1 MELIHMFKAGEEFAR
16 RTGHRFNIII
26 KSLPS
31 DPSSGMTF
39 EDLLPKLQKLGYRE
53 SQDQLKIDLS
63 ALQNRQ
69 EIGSSLINGKT
80 AYVALPKGLFESR
93 KRSTLIKLHNMDITE
108 EELKVLE
115 KIARK
120 APSPIG

>member
-1 MELIHMFKAGEEFAR
+1 MELIHMLKVGEEFAR

-31 DPSSGMTF
+31 EPSSGISF

-53 SQDQLKIDLS
+53 SQDQLKIGLS

-93 KRSTLIKLHNMDITE
+93 KRSTLIKLHNIDITE

-115 KIARK
+115 KIALK
-120 APSPIG
+120 TSSTMG